1 MAAAENLIIFG
12 TSTFSNL
19 AWYCISHDTAYQ
31 CKGFTVDQAYCNA
44 RQHEGLSLIPFES
57 LELHFPPES
66 NSLILPIGFTA
77 INGLRQTRY
86 LEAKTKGYKIA
97 NYVSTRASTWP
108 DLTIKDNCLIYE
120 HAIIQPFAT
129 IGENTIIRSGA
140 HISHHCKIGNHVFI
154 AAGATLGGN
163 VTVHDQAFIGLG
175 AVIRDGVTIAEK
187 CFIGAG
193 AVVIKDTEA
202 NGVYIGNPAKKID
215 CTALDV
221 TS

>member
-1 MAAAENLIIFG
+1 MTDAESLIIFG
-12 TSTFSNL
+12 ASTFSSL
-19 AWYCISHDTAYQ
+19 AWYCISHDTPYQ

-44 RQHEGLSLIPFES
+44 SHHEGLPLIPFES
-57 LELHFPPES
+57 LALHFPPER

-97 NYVSTRASTWP
+97 SYVSSRASIWL
-108 DLTIKDNCLIYE
+108 DLSVKDNCLIYE
-120 HAIIQPFAT
+120 HAIIQPFTT

-163 VTVHDQAFIGLG
+163 VTVQDQAFIGLG
-175 AVIRDGVTIAEK
+175 AVIRDGITISEK
-187 CFIGAG
+187 SFIGAG
-193 AVVIKDTEA
+193 AVVIKDTEP
-202 NGVYIGNPAKKID
+202 NGVYIGNPAKKIERS
-215 CTALDV
+215 ALEV